1 MKVKDSQN
9 REDVVIMARLSDV
22 IEEFIETMLKQSQ
35 GELELQRNELAEY
48 FECAPSQINY
58 VLATRFSLDRGY
70 HIESRRGGGGFI
82 RLVQLDLDEDDYL
95 LYLLNRRIG
104 TSISKK
110 EAEDIVTSMLERGI
124 INKREAAIMVAGL
137 TDKILA
143 IPTNIKG
150 VIRANMLKAM
160 LVAIISTQT

>member
-1 MKVKDSQN
+1 
-9 REDVVIMARLSDV
+9 
-22 IEEFIETMLKQSQ
+22 
-35 GELELQRNELAEY
+35 
-48 FECAPSQINY
+48 
-58 VLATRFSLDRGY
+58 
-70 HIESRRGGGGFI
+70 
-82 RLVQLDLDEDDYL
+82 
-95 LYLLNRRIG
+95 
-104 TSISKK
+104 
-110 EAEDIVTSMLERGI
+110 MLERGI